1 MAQVVVTVKLMPEGA
16 DSNMEAVQA
25 IAEQKINE
33 FVKEEGEKRFAIKP
47 IAFGLRS
54 LEIIF
59 VMNDQIVTGGTEPLE
74 ASLAEIEGVGGVEI
88 IDVRRALG

>member
-54 LEIIF
+54 LDGS
-59 VMNDQIVTGGTEPLE
+59 V
-74 ASLAEIEGVGGVEI
+74 
-88 IDVRRALG
+88 

>member
-1 MAQVVVTVKLMPEGA
+1 MAQVVVTVKLMPEGP
-16 DSNMEAVQA
+16 DSDMEAVQG
-25 IAEQKINE
+25 IAEQKIDE
-33 FVKEEGEKRFAIKP
+33 FVQEKGEKRFAIKP

-59 VMNDQIVTGGTEPLE
+59 VLNDQIVTGGTEPLE

-88 IDVRRALG
+88 VDVRRALG